1 MDWLKDIT
9 IDDMPTPDM
18 EMVAHVCGLETAVL
32 LMRSFAGAQLNI
44 PKLWFKAVIERKI
57 VEEFDGDNIN
67 RLTTRYGVSRAY
79 VYKLLQERRLA
90 RQAGDRRRAIVS
102 GDGNGGFT
110 SKRGR

>member
-18 EMVAHVCGLETAVL
+18 EMVAHVCGLETAIL

-79 VYKLLQERRLA
+79 VYKVLQEKRPGRRA
-90 RQAGDRRRAIVS
+90 DDRRRMMES
-102 GDGNGGFT
+102 GNGNGGLP

>member
-79 VYKLLQERRLA
+79 VYKVLQEKRPD
-90 RQAGDRRRAIVS
+90 RQAGGRRPKCGQENR
-102 GDGNGGFT
+102 NGKP
-110 SKRGR
+110 SIPNL